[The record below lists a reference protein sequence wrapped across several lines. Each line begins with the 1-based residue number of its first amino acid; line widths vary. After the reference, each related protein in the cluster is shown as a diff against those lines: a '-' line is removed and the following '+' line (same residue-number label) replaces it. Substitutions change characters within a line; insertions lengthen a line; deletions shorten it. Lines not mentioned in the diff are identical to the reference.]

1 MLLNR
6 FSTTMSK
13 RITIDDV
20 ARHAGVSR
28 VTVSYVLNGR
38 SLQARISPATQEKVH
53 AVASLLGYQANA
65 LARSLSTQRTDTLGV
80 VFQSGSYFSAWS
92 SFTSEVMRGVSE
104 ASFEAGFDLLLH
116 TKGVASPKEEAANLS
131 DGRVDGVLILRDEG
145 DPTLEHLVNRG
156 IPCVQFFTHSE
167 DLDVPSV
174 DLDNE
179 LGGRL
184 ATDHLLSLGH
194 RKIAMVCGSP
204 HSVSSMERVAG
215 YRGALKQAGIES
227 KPEWLVN
234 AGDPETDLQP
244 FIRLLAGPDA
254 PTAVFAW
261 SDDIA
266 LVLLRD
272 LRAAGI
278 RVPED
283 LSLVGFDSLPAAE
296 TSVPALTS
304 VSQPVRTMAAE
315 AARMLIRRIRGQ
327 SIDNPKVRFKP
338 ILDIRASTAPLLSS
352 LTKG

>member
-1 MLLNR
+1 
-6 FSTTMSK
+6 
-13 RITIDDV
+13 
-20 ARHAGVSR
+20 
-28 VTVSYVLNGR
+28 
-38 SLQARISPATQEKVH
+38 
-53 AVASLLGYQANA
+53 
-65 LARSLSTQRTDTLGV
+65 
-80 VFQSGSYFSAWS
+80 
-92 SFTSEVMRGVSE
+92 MRGVSE
-104 ASFEAGFDLLLH
+104 AAFEAGFDLLLH
-116 TKGVASPKEEAANLS
+116 TKGVASSKEEAANLS

-145 DPTLEHLVNRG
+145 DPTLEHLVKRG

-167 DLDVPSV
+167 DLNVPSV

-184 ATDHLLSLGH
+184 ATEHLLSLGH

-204 HSVSSMERVAG
+204 HSVSSVERVAG
-215 YRGALKQAGIES
+215 YRGALKAAGIES
-227 KPEWLVN
+227 RPEWLFN
-234 AGDPETDLQP
+234 AGDYETDLQA
-244 FIRLLAGPDA
+244 FIEILQKPDA

-315 AARMLIRRIRGQ
+315 AARMLIHRIKGLP
-327 SIDNPKVRFKP
+327 IDDPKVRFKP